1 MRSFFSKRIGII
13 ILTIIILAAT
23 LVVLSSCD
31 LFGDSQEEEKDLKVE
46 LYSVSQSS
54 DFAVDNEKK
63 TVTFSVSV
71 NSEKFS
77 LSRISF
83 RNNSEIVFKAYS
95 DKALTKEIENEVTL
109 SVGENIFYIRAWHKD
124 APSEKVTY
132 TVTVTK
138 PVAHVH
144 AFGEWTVVTEATCT
158 ENGLQ
163 ERVCDCGEKES
174 EVVEAKGHT
183 FGEWTTTVEP
193 TCADGEK
200 KRVCSVCGHV
210 EKEVIEAVSE
220 HTFGEW
226 TVVTSATCTEKGQEK
241 RTCDSCGE
249 EEFLS
254 IDALG
259 HDYDEGQVTTEATC
273 TEDGIKT
280 FTCQRED
287 CGDTY
292 TEVIPAKGHTFGE
305 WEVTTEATCGEAGEK
320 QRVCSDCGHI
330 EIAVIPAT
338 GLHNFGE
345 WETVTEATCVDD
357 GVKQQVC
364 ATCGLTEKLP
374 IPAKGH
380 TYGEWTVV
388 TPATC
393 TEAGRKTRGCEVC
406 GEEEFRSVD
415 ALGHDYDEGQVTTE
429 ATCTEDGGKTFT
441 CQRDGC
447 GDTYTEV
454 IPAKGHTFVGGICEI
469 CGTELNY
476 TEGLSYELNKEGTG
490 YTVSGIGTATDTDIV
505 IPSEYK
511 GLPVTS
517 IGDWAFH
524 SCTSL
529 TSIDIPDS
537 VTSIGDYAF
546 AYCDSLTSVTIG
558 NGVTSI
564 GNGAFYWCDSLTSI
578 IVDQNNT
585 AYASI
590 DGNLYNKDKTTL
602 IQYATGNTATEF
614 TIPDSVT
621 SIGDWAFAWCDSL
634 TSVTIGNGVTSIGN
648 SAFYNCTSLT
658 SITVDENNTAYAS
671 IDGNLYNKDKTTLIQ
686 YAIGKTA
693 TEFTIPDSVT
703 SIGSYAFAR
712 CDSLTSI
719 VIPDSV
725 TVIGDRAFAW
735 CDSLT
740 SIVIPD
746 SVTSIGDWAF
756 DDCTSLTDV
765 YYGGTEEQWYGISIG
780 YGNEDL
786 TSANIHF
793 SAAEGTQAA

>member
-1 MRSFFSKRIGII
+1 MSYSFYKRIGII

-23 LVVLSSCD
+23 LVVLSSCIQS
-31 LFGDSQEEEKDLKVE
+31 GDSDDVDKDLKVE
-46 LYSVSQSS
+46 LYSVDQST
-54 DFAVDNEKK
+54 DLAVDNEKK
-63 TVTFSVSV
+63 TVDFAVSV
-71 NSEKFS
+71 TSEKFS

-83 RNNSEIVFKAYS
+83 RNNSEIVFKAYY
-95 DKALTKEIENEVTL
+95 DKELTKEIENEVTL
-109 SVGENIFYIRAWHKD
+109 SVGENIFYIQAWHKD

-144 AFGEWTVVTEATCT
+144 AFGQWTIVTEATCT

-183 FGEWTTTVEP
+183 FGEWTV
-193 TCADGEK
+193 
-200 KRVCSVCGHV
+200 
-210 EKEVIEAVSE
+210 VIEASCE
-220 HTFGEW
+220 DN
-226 TVVTSATCTEKGQEK
+226 GQEK
-241 RTCDSCGE
+241 HICEVCDE
-249 EEFLS
+249 EETRTTLP
-254 IDALG
+254 LG
-259 HDYDEGQVTTEATC
+259 HNYDEGKVTTEATC
-273 TEDGIKT
+273 TEDG
-280 FTCQRED
+280 
-287 CGDTY
+287 
-292 TEVIPAKGHTFGE
+292 V
-305 WEVTTEATCGEAGEK
+305 
-320 QRVCSDCGHI
+320 
-330 EIAVIPAT
+330 
-338 GLHNFGE
+338 
-345 WETVTEATCVDD
+345 
-357 GVKQQVC
+357 
-364 ATCGLTEKLP
+364 
-374 IPAKGH
+374 
-380 TYGEWTVV
+380 
-388 TPATC
+388 
-393 TEAGRKTRGCEVC
+393 
-406 GEEEFRSVD
+406 
-415 ALGHDYDEGQVTTE
+415 
-429 ATCTEDGGKTFT
+429 KTFT

-454 IPAKGHTFVGGICEI
+454 IPAKGHTFIDGVCEI

-476 TEGLSYELNKEGTG
+476 TEGLSYELNEEGTG
-490 YTVSGIGTATDTDIV
+490 YTVTGIGTATDTDIV

-517 IGDWAFH
+517 IGDYAFSEGTSLTSIDIPDSVTSIGVQAFS

-537 VTSIGDYAF
+537 VTSIGDWAF
-546 AYCDSLTSVTIG
+546 SSCT
-558 NGVTSI
+558 
-564 GNGAFYWCDSLTSI
+564 SLTSI
-578 IVDQNNT
+578 TVDENNT

-602 IQYATGNTATEF
+602 IQYAIGKTATEF

-621 SIGDWAFAWCDSL
+621 SIGDNAFSEGTSL
-634 TSVTIGNGVTSIGN
+634 TSIDIPDSVTSIGSFAFSYCRSLTNVTIGNGVTSIGVW
-648 SAFYNCTSLT
+648 AFHSCYSLT

-719 VIPDSV
+719 VIPDGV
-725 TVIGDRAFAW
+725 TSIGDNAFFW

-740 SIVIPD
+740 SVTIGN
-746 SVTSIGDWAF
+746 SVTSIGDNAF
-756 DDCTSLTDV
+756 AWCDSLTDV
-765 YYGGTEEQWYGISIG
+765 YYGGTEEQWKSVLIG
-780 YGNEDL
+780 GGNKYL

-793 SAAEGTQAA
+793 SAK